1 MEAPMERSSDRLQ
14 QGPAHAGGVSRR
26 GFIKTACISAAGAAV
41 LEGCRPTVKKTP
53 VPSQTTRDGPDRSRL
68 ATSVQPREL
77 TTKHVHAKRP
87 TCVAIIPPPP
97 TDPPTPPTM
106 AVTSDDDGRLMRWA
120 IGGGK
125 AVSNFTSSTRHQ
137 GKAAYVAALG
147 NLALTAGY
155 DATVLL
161 HNLATGHTRTKDIF
175 KKSKPEVW

>member
-1 MEAPMERSSDRLQ
+1 
-14 QGPAHAGGVSRR
+14 
-26 GFIKTACISAAGAAV
+26 
-41 LEGCRPTVKKTP
+41 
-53 VPSQTTRDGPDRSRL
+53 QTTRDGPDRSRL

-175 KKSKPEVW
+175 KKSKPEVGSVGMWEGGAVLSGTNDGRLLLWNTVDLRSTNDVLYQAD